1 MAGSNQ
7 ETGDAEKTHKTAGEI
22 AAGFDGVNTNL
33 KDDWTTTQD
42 FFLKLATHIQDNIA
56 GLAAAMANFSA
67 DTIDAEMAAATAS
80 SEANSAA
87 EGNN

>member
-1 MAGSNQ
+1 
-7 ETGDAEKTHKTAGEI
+7 
-22 AAGFDGVNTNL
+22 
-33 KDDWTTTQD
+33 
-42 FFLKLATHIQDNIA
+42 
-56 GLAAAMANFSA
+56 MANFSA